1 MDGGILRPRS
11 SFQSV
16 APPSITV
23 SISSSLNVRRG
34 GSGRGNGMGGGLERD
49 IVNPFPPLAEVA
61 AAFEGCCMNA

>member
-1 MDGGILRPRS
+1 M
-11 SFQSV
+11 
-16 APPSITV
+16 AV
-23 SISSSLNVRRG
+23 SISSSLNVRLG